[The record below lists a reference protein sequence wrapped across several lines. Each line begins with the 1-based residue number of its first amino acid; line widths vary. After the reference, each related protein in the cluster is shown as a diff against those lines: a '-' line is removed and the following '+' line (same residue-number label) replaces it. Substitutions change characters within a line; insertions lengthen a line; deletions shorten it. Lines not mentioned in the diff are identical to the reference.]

1 MKEYLKKNGIRLGV
15 VILAV
20 VLVALLAGRVMGG
33 RADFLTNAIVTVR
46 EPIRQA
52 ASSVADWLDGIY
64 GYLFEYE
71 QLKAENESLR
81 IQLAEAKE
89 EARSG
94 KDALDEN
101 ERFRNL
107 LGFAEKHS
115 DFVFESA
122 RIVSWSASN
131 WGSSFT
137 INKGEK
143 NGIEVGDCVV
153 NEYGALVGQISEL
166 GESSATVRT
175 LIDVDTSIGALVGAD
190 GSAAMLMGDY
200 TLMRQGQVK
209 VTWLTEGAQLFLE
222 DDVLTS
228 GSGGLIPQGI
238 VIGSVAS
245 IQSEAGGQTEYGIIN
260 PAVDLDTL
268 VQVFIIKEFDVVE

>member
-20 VLVALLAGRVMGG
+20 VLVALLAGRVLGG

-71 QLKAENESLR
+71 QLKAENESLK

-89 EARSG
+89 EARAG

-115 DFVFESA
+115 DYVFESA

-137 INKGEK
+137 VNKGEK

-268 VQVFIIKEFDVVE
+268 VQVYIIKEFDVVE

>member
-137 INKGEK
+137 INKGER

-245 IQSEAGGQTEYGIIN
+245 IQSEAGGQTEYGIID

>member
-52 ASSVADWLDGIY
+52 ASSVSDWLDNLY

-71 QLKAENESLR
+71 QLKAENESLK
-81 IQLAEAKE
+81 IQLAEAQE

-94 KDALDEN
+94 RDALDEN

-143 NGIEVGDCVV
+143 NGLEVGDCVV

-245 IQSEAGGQTEYGIIN
+245 IQSEAGGQTEYGIIE

>member
-1 MKEYLKKNGIRLGV
+1 MKEYQKKNGIRLGL

-20 VLVALLAGRVMGG
+20 VLVSLLAGRVLGG

-71 QLKAENESLR
+71 QLKAENESLK

-89 EARSG
+89 EARAG
-94 KDALDEN
+94 QDALDEN
-101 ERFRNL
+101 KRFRNL

-268 VQVFIIKEFDVVE
+268 VQVYIIKEFDVVE

>member
-20 VLVALLAGRVMGG
+20 VLVALLAGRVLGG

-71 QLKAENESLR
+71 QLKAENESLK

-89 EARSG
+89 EARAG
-94 KDALDEN
+94 QDALDEN

-122 RIVSWSASN
+122 RRVSWSASN

-268 VQVFIIKEFDVVE
+268 VQVYIIKEFDVVE

>member
-15 VILAV
+15 VIIAV

-33 RADFLTNAIVTVR
+33 KADFLTNAIVTVR

-52 ASSVADWLDGIY
+52 AASVANWLDGAY

-81 IQLAEAKE
+81 IQLAEAQE
-89 EARSG
+89 EARAG
-94 KDALDEN
+94 RDAVDEN

-107 LGFAEKHS
+107 LGFSEKHS
-115 DFVFESA
+115 DFVYESA
-122 RIVSWSASN
+122 KIVSWSASN

-137 INKGEK
+137 ISKGER

-166 GESSATVRT
+166 GESSAALRSRRCSCSSWART
-175 LIDVDTSIGALVGAD
+175 AP
-190 GSAAMLMGDY
+190 
-200 TLMRQGQVK
+200 R
-209 VTWLTEGAQLFLE
+209 
-222 DDVLTS
+222 
-228 GSGGLIPQGI
+228 PC
-238 VIGSVAS
+238 
-245 IQSEAGGQTEYGIIN
+245 
-260 PAVDLDTL
+260 
-268 VQVFIIKEFDVVE
+268 

>member
-94 KDALDEN
+94 RDALDEN

-143 NGIEVGDCVV
+143 NGLEVGDCVV

>member
-20 VLVALLAGRVMGG
+20 VLVALLAGRVLGG

-71 QLKAENESLR
+71 QLKAENESLK

-89 EARSG
+89 EARAG
-94 KDALDEN
+94 KGALDEN

-115 DFVFESA
+115 DYVFESA

-137 INKGEK
+137 VNKGEK

-268 VQVFIIKEFDVVE
+268 VQVYIIKEFDVVE

>member
-20 VLVALLAGRVMGG
+20 VLVALLAGRVLGG

-71 QLKAENESLR
+71 QLKAENESLK

-89 EARSG
+89 EVRAG
-94 KDALDEN
+94 QDALDEN

-268 VQVFIIKEFDVVE
+268 VQVYIIKEFDVVE

>member
-20 VLVALLAGRVMGG
+20 VLVALLAGRVLGG

-71 QLKAENESLR
+71 QLKAENESLK

-89 EARSG
+89 EARAG
-94 KDALDEN
+94 QDALDEN
-101 ERFRNL
+101 KRFRNL

-268 VQVFIIKEFDVVE
+268 VQVYIIKEFDVVE

>member
-1 MKEYLKKNGIRLGV
+1 MKEYLKKNGIKLGV
-15 VILAV
+15 IVLAV
-20 VLVALLAGRVMGG
+20 VLVALLAGQVLGG

-52 ASSVADWLDGIY
+52 ASSVSSLLDNIY
-64 GYLFEYE
+64 GYLFEFE

-81 IQLAEAKE
+81 VQLAEAQA
-89 EARSG
+89 EARAG
-94 KDALDEN
+94 QDARDEN
-101 ERFRNL
+101 ERFRNI

-115 DFVFESA
+115 DFVMETA
-122 RIVSWSASN
+122 RIVSWSADN

-137 INKGEK
+137 ISKGLR

-153 NEYGALVGQISEL
+153 NEY
-166 GESSATVRT
+166 
-175 LIDVDTSIGALVGAD
+175 GALVGAD

-245 IQSEAGGQTEYGIIN
+245 IQSEAGGQTEYGIIQ

-268 VQVFIIKEFDVVE
+268 VQVFIIKEFDVTE

>member
-1 MKEYLKKNGIRLGV
+1 M

-20 VLVALLAGRVMGG
+20 VLVALLAGRVLGG

-71 QLKAENESLR
+71 QLKAENESLK

-89 EARSG
+89 EARAG

-115 DFVFESA
+115 DYVFESA

-137 INKGEK
+137 VNKGEK

-268 VQVFIIKEFDVVE
+268 VQVYIIKEFDVVE

>member
-52 ASSVADWLDGIY
+52 ASSVADWLDNLY

-81 IQLAEAKE
+81 IQLAEAQE
-89 EARSG
+89 EARAG
-94 KDALDEN
+94 RDAVDEN

-143 NGIEVGDCVV
+143 NGLEVGDCVV

-245 IQSEAGGQTEYGIIN
+245 IQSEAGGQTEYGIIE

>member
-20 VLVALLAGRVMGG
+20 VLVALLAGRVLGG

-71 QLKAENESLR
+71 QLKAENESLK

-89 EARSG
+89 EARAG

-115 DFVFESA
+115 DYVF
-122 RIVSWSASN
+122 
-131 WGSSFT
+131 
-137 INKGEK
+137 
-143 NGIEVGDCVV
+143 
-153 NEYGALVGQISEL
+153 
-166 GESSATVRT
+166 
-175 LIDVDTSIGALVGAD
+175 
-190 GSAAMLMGDY
+190 
-200 TLMRQGQVK
+200 
-209 VTWLTEGAQLFLE
+209 
-222 DDVLTS
+222 
-228 GSGGLIPQGI
+228 
-238 VIGSVAS
+238 
-245 IQSEAGGQTEYGIIN
+245 
-260 PAVDLDTL
+260 
-268 VQVFIIKEFDVVE
+268 

>member
-20 VLVALLAGRVMGG
+20 VLVALLAGQVLGG
-33 RADFLTNAIVTVR
+33 RADFLTNVIVTAR

-52 ASSVADWLDGIY
+52 ASSVSSILDNIY
-64 GYLFEYE
+64 GYLFEFE

-81 IQLAEAKE
+81 IQLAEAQA

-94 KDALDEN
+94 QDALDEN
-101 ERFRNL
+101 ERLRNI
-107 LGFAEKHS
+107 LGFAEKHT
-115 DFVFESA
+115 DYEMESA

-137 INKGEK
+137 ISKGLR
-143 NGIEVGDCVV
+143 NGLEVGDCVV
-153 NEYGALVGQISEL
+153 NEYGALVGQISEI
-166 GESSATVRT
+166 GISSATVRT
-175 LIDVDTSIGALVGAD
+175 LIDVNTSIGALVGVD

-200 TLMRQGQVK
+200 TLMSEGLVK

-228 GSGGLIPQGI
+228 GSGGMIPQGI

-245 IQSEAGGQTEYGIIN
+245 IQSEAGGQTEYGIIQ
-260 PAVDLDTL
+260 PAADLDTL
-268 VQVFIIKEFDVVE
+268 VQVFVIKEFDVVE

>member
-20 VLVALLAGRVMGG
+20 VLVALLAGRVLGG

-71 QLKAENESLR
+71 QLKAENESLK

-89 EARSG
+89 EVRAG
-94 KDALDEN
+94 QDALDEN

-143 NGIEVGDCVV
+143 NGIEVADCVV

-268 VQVFIIKEFDVVE
+268 VQVYIIKEFDVVE

>member
-1 MKEYLKKNGIRLGV
+1 M
-15 VILAV
+15 
-20 VLVALLAGRVMGG
+20 
-33 RADFLTNAIVTVR
+33 
-46 EPIRQA
+46 
-52 ASSVADWLDGIY
+52 
-64 GYLFEYE
+64 
-71 QLKAENESLR
+71 
-81 IQLAEAKE
+81 
-89 EARSG
+89 
-94 KDALDEN
+94 DEN

-107 LGFAEKHS
+107 LGFSEKHS
-115 DFVFESA
+115 DFVYESA
-122 RIVSWSASN
+122 KIVSWSASN

-137 INKGEK
+137 ISKGER

-245 IQSEAGGQTEYGIIN
+245 IQSEAGGQTEYGIIQ

-268 VQVFIIKEFDVVE
+268 VQVFIIKEFDVVD

>member
-15 VILAV
+15 VIIAV

-33 RADFLTNAIVTVR
+33 KADFLTNAIVTVR

-52 ASSVADWLDGIY
+52 AASVANWLDGAY

-81 IQLAEAKE
+81 IQLAEAQE
-89 EARSG
+89 EARAG
-94 KDALDEN
+94 RDAVDEN

-107 LGFAEKHS
+107 LGFSEKHA
-115 DFVFESA
+115 DFVYESA
-122 RIVSWSASN
+122 KIVSWSASN

-137 INKGEK
+137 ISKGER

-245 IQSEAGGQTEYGIIN
+245 IQSEAGGQTEYGIIE

-268 VQVFIIKEFDVVE
+268 VQVFIIKEFDVVD

>member
-20 VLVALLAGRVMGG
+20 VLVALLAGRVLGG

-71 QLKAENESLR
+71 QLKAENESLK

-89 EARSG
+89 EARAG

-268 VQVFIIKEFDVVE
+268 VQVYIIKEFDVVE

>member
-15 VILAV
+15 VIIAV
-20 VLVALLAGRVMGG
+20 LLVALLAGRVMGG
-33 RADFLTNAIVTVR
+33 KADFLTNAIVTVR

-52 ASSVADWLDGIY
+52 AASVANWLDGAY

-81 IQLAEAKE
+81 IQLAEAQE
-89 EARSG
+89 EARAG
-94 KDALDEN
+94 RDAVDEN

-107 LGFAEKHS
+107 LGFSEKHS
-115 DFVFESA
+115 DFVYESA
-122 RIVSWSASN
+122 KIVSWSASN

-137 INKGEK
+137 ISKGER

-245 IQSEAGGQTEYGIIN
+245 IQSEAGGQTEYGII
-260 PAVDLDTL
+260 
-268 VQVFIIKEFDVVE
+268 

>member
-245 IQSEAGGQTEYGIIN
+245 IQSEAGGQTEYGIID

>member
-1 MKEYLKKNGIRLGV
+1 LKEYLKKNGIRLGV
-15 VILAV
+15 VIIAV

-33 RADFLTNAIVTVR
+33 KADFLTNAIVTVR

-52 ASSVADWLDGIY
+52 AASVANWLDGAY

-81 IQLAEAKE
+81 IQLAEAR
-89 EARSG
+89 AGR
-94 KDALDEN
+94 DAVDEN

-107 LGFAEKHS
+107 LGFSEKHS
-115 DFVFESA
+115 DFVYESA
-122 RIVSWSASN
+122 KIVSWSASN

-137 INKGEK
+137 ISKGER

-245 IQSEAGGQTEYGIIN
+245 IQSEAGGQTEYGIIE

-268 VQVFIIKEFDVVE
+268 VQVFIIKEFDVVD

>member
-20 VLVALLAGRVMGG
+20 VLVALLAGRVLGG

-64 GYLFEYE
+64 GDLFEYV
-71 QLKAENESLR
+71 QLKAENESLK

-89 EARSG
+89 EARAG

-115 DFVFESA
+115 DYVFESA

-137 INKGEK
+137 VNKGEK

-268 VQVFIIKEFDVVE
+268 VQVYIIKEFDVVE

>member
-20 VLVALLAGRVMGG
+20 VLVALLAGRVLGG

-81 IQLAEAKE
+81 MQLAEAKE
-89 EARSG
+89 EARAG
-94 KDALDEN
+94 QDALDEN

-107 LGFAEKHS
+107 LGFSEKHS
-115 DFVFESA
+115 DFVFEA
-122 RIVSWSASN
+122 AKIVSWSASN
-131 WGSSFT
+131 WSSSFK
-137 INKGEK
+137 ISKGAK

-153 NEYGALVGQISEL
+153 NEYDALVGQISEL
-166 GESSATVRT
+166 GDSSATVRT

-238 VIGSVAS
+238 IIGSVAS
-245 IQSEAGGQTEYGIIN
+245 IQSEAGGQTEYGIID

>member
-52 ASSVADWLDGIY
+52 ASSVADWLDNLY

-71 QLKAENESLR
+71 QLKAVNESLR
-81 IQLAEAKE
+81 IQLAEAQE

-94 KDALDEN
+94 RDALDEN

-143 NGIEVGDCVV
+143 NGLEVGDCVV

-245 IQSEAGGQTEYGIIN
+245 IQSEAGGQTEYGIIE

>member
-1 MKEYLKKNGIRLGV
+1 MKEYLKKNGIKLGV
-15 VILAV
+15 IVLAV
-20 VLVALLAGRVMGG
+20 VLVALLAGQVLGG

-52 ASSVADWLDGIY
+52 ASSVSSLLDNIY
-64 GYLFEYE
+64 GYLFEFE

-81 IQLAEAKE
+81 VQLAEAQA
-89 EARSG
+89 EARAG
-94 KDALDEN
+94 QDARDEN
-101 ERFRNL
+101 ERFRNI

-115 DFVFESA
+115 DFVMETA
-122 RIVSWSASN
+122 RIVSWSADN

-137 INKGEK
+137 ISKGLR

-166 GESSATVRT
+166 GESSAVVRT

-245 IQSEAGGQTEYGIIN
+245 IQSEAGGQTEYGIIQ

-268 VQVFIIKEFDVVE
+268 VQVFIIKEFDVTE

>member
-20 VLVALLAGRVMGG
+20 VLVALLAGRVLGG

-71 QLKAENESLR
+71 QLKAENESLK

-89 EARSG
+89 EARAG

-115 DFVFESA
+115 DYVFESA

>member
-20 VLVALLAGRVMGG
+20 VLVALLAGRVLGG
-33 RADFLTNAIVTVR
+33 RAEFLTNAIVTVR

-71 QLKAENESLR
+71 QLKAENESLK

-89 EARSG
+89 EARAG

-115 DFVFESA
+115 DYVFESA

-268 VQVFIIKEFDVVE
+268 VQVYIIKEFDVVE

>member
-52 ASSVADWLDGIY
+52 ASSVADWLDNLY

-71 QLKAENESLR
+71 QLKAENESLK

-94 KDALDEN
+94 RDALDEN

-143 NGIEVGDCVV
+143 NGLEVGDCVV

-245 IQSEAGGQTEYGIIN
+245 IQSEAGGQTEYGIIE

>member
-137 INKGEK
+137 INKGER

>member
-20 VLVALLAGRVMGG
+20 VLVALLAGRVLGG

-81 IQLAEAKE
+81 MQLAEAKE
-89 EARSG
+89 EARAG
-94 KDALDEN
+94 QDALDEN

-107 LGFAEKHS
+107 LGFSEKHS
-115 DFVFESA
+115 DFVFEA
-122 RIVSWSASN
+122 AKIVSWSASN
-131 WGSSFT
+131 WSSSFT
-137 INKGEK
+137 ISKGAK

-166 GESSATVRT
+166 GDSSATVRT

-238 VIGSVAS
+238 IIGSVAS
-245 IQSEAGGQTEYGIIN
+245 IQSEAGGQTEYGIID

>member
-1 MKEYLKKNGIRLGV
+1 MKEYLKKNGIKLGV
-15 VILAV
+15 IVLAV
-20 VLVALLAGRVMGG
+20 VLVALLAGQVLGG

-52 ASSVADWLDGIY
+52 ASSVSSLLDNIY
-64 GYLFEYE
+64 GYLFEFE

-81 IQLAEAKE
+81 VQLAEAQA
-89 EARSG
+89 EARAG
-94 KDALDEN
+94 QDALDEN
-101 ERFRNL
+101 ERFRNI

-115 DFVFESA
+115 DFVMETA
-122 RIVSWSASN
+122 RIVSWSADN

-137 INKGEK
+137 ISKGLR

-166 GESSATVRT
+166 GESSAVVRT

-238 VIGSVAS
+238 AIGSVAS
-245 IQSEAGGQTEYGIIN
+245 IQSEAGGQTEYGIIQ

-268 VQVFIIKEFDVVE
+268 VQVFIIKEFDVTE

>member
-20 VLVALLAGRVMGG
+20 VLVALLAGRVLGG

-89 EARSG
+89 EARAG

-115 DFVFESA
+115 DYVFESA

-137 INKGEK
+137 VNKGEK

-268 VQVFIIKEFDVVE
+268 VQVYIIKEFDVVE

>member
-15 VILAV
+15 VIAA
-20 VLVALLAGRVMGG
+20 VLVALLAGRVLGG

-71 QLKAENESLR
+71 QLKAENESLK
-81 IQLAEAKE
+81 IQLAEGQGGGGPRGAGRPGRE
-89 EARSG
+89 RTLPGTSW
-94 KDALDEN
+94 ALP
-101 ERFRNL
+101 
-107 LGFAEKHS
+107 KHS

-122 RIVSWSASN
+122 RIVSWSASRQ
-131 WGSSFT
+131 
-137 INKGEK
+137 
-143 NGIEVGDCVV
+143 
-153 NEYGALVGQISEL
+153 LEL
-166 GESSATVRT
+166 HDKQRARKTASRSATAWSTNTARWSGRSRSWASSATVRT

-209 VTWLTEGAQLFLE
+209 VTWLTGARSSSSR
-222 DDVLTS
+222 T
-228 GSGGLIPQGI
+228 
-238 VIGSVAS
+238 
-245 IQSEAGGQTEYGIIN
+245 TC
-260 PAVDLDTL
+260 
-268 VQVFIIKEFDVVE
+268 

>member
-15 VILAV
+15 VIIAV

-33 RADFLTNAIVTVR
+33 KADFLTNAIVTVR

-52 ASSVADWLDGIY
+52 AASVANWLDGAY

-81 IQLAEAKE
+81 IQLAEAQE
-89 EARSG
+89 EARAG
-94 KDALDEN
+94 RDAVDEN

-107 LGFAEKHS
+107 LGFSEKHS
-115 DFVFESA
+115 DFVYESA
-122 RIVSWSASN
+122 KIVSWSASN

-137 INKGEK
+137 ISKGER
-143 NGIEVGDCVV
+143 NGIEVGDCVM

-245 IQSEAGGQTEYGIIN
+245 IQSEAGGQTEYGIIE

-268 VQVFIIKEFDVVE
+268 VQVFIIKEFDVVD